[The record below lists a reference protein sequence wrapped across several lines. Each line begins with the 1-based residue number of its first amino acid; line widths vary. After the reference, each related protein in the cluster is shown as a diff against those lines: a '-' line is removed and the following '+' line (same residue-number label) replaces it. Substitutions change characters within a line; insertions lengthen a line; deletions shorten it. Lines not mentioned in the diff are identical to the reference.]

1 MLLGEVH
8 GFTKKELLQL
18 TRERDKLERALGGIK
33 DMGGLPDLLFVID
46 TNKESIAVAEARK
59 LRIPVIAVV
68 DSNCDPEDINFPI
81 PGNDDAG
88 RAITLYCDL
97 VARAAIDGIER
108 AQSVSGM
115 DIGESEEPFQ
125 EDLGDG
131 ARRRGR
137 NGKGPQRKRREG
149 GSEGD
154 GEAVQESASENV
166 TTVVGLPGPTG
177 EPDDLLKINGVNTA
191 LAKKL
196 NDYGVYQFSQ
206 IANLSQG
213 ELEELDKA
221 LGSKGR
227 IAQSDWVAQAKKLVE
242 ESA

>member
-1 MLLGEVH
+1 
-8 GFTKKELLQL
+8 
-18 TRERDKLERALGGIK
+18 
-33 DMGGLPDLLFVID
+33 
-46 TNKESIAVAEARK
+46 
-59 LRIPVIAVV
+59 VIAVV

-108 AQSVSGM
+108 AQHISGM
-115 DIGESEEPFQ
+115 DIGESEDPYQ

-131 ARRRGR
+131 SRRRGR
-137 NGKGPQRKRREG
+137 GGKGPQRKRREG
-149 GSEGD
+149 D
-154 GEAVQESASENV
+154 GESVQESGSETV
-166 TTVVGLPGPTG
+166 SAVVGLPGPAG
-177 EPDDLLKINGVNTA
+177 EPDDLLKINGVNKA

-206 IANLSQG
+206 LANLSQS

-221 LGSKGR
+221 MGSKGR
-227 IAQSDWVAQAKKLVE
+227 IVESDWVAQAKKLVE